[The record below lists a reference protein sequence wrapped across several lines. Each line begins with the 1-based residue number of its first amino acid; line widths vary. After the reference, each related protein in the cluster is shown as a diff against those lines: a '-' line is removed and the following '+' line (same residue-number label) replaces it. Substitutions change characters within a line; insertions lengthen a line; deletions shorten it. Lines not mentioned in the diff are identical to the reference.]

1 MYRGAGKVAPEPLSA
16 VAALAGKMDEAR
28 SEAARSMRFMVGIGY
43 LGKHKVSV
51 IAEKKTI
58 PFM

>member
-1 MYRGAGKVAPEPLSA
+1 MAPEPLSA
-16 VAALAGKMDEAR
+16 VAALAGRMDEAR
-28 SEAARSMRFMVGIGY
+28 SEAAKSMRFMVGIGN